1 MLKVFFILL
10 LFIFSNLI
18 YVPFVNA
25 YSNSEIISFLNN
37 REDTWPDWSLSNL
50 KFSNIKND
58 LIYPSWFEGN
68 WAVTSENV
76 KEGSEDRLMY
86 IVNFYKNESGKIIG
100 NRSKNAESIGKAIF
114 GDKLIKVKNDPK
126 SFNNQITYLS
136 ENQYIESRIT
146 QRTQINDKDLFFADE
161 FAIQTVHNPEASRI
175 NQVEVMSKF
184 YKCFDSNSNSN
195 EMVDRNICGTQYL
208 ATYGSKVGEKN
219 IKAISQSQYK
229 LTFKYLGKRR

>member
-10 LFIFSNLI
+10 LFIFFNLV

-25 YSNSEIISFLNN
+25 YDNSEIENFLNN
-37 REDTWPDWSLSNL
+37 REDTWPDWSSPSL
-50 KFSNIKND
+50 KSSNIKND
-58 LIYPSWFEGN
+58 LIYPSWFEGD
-68 WAVTSENV
+68 WAVTSENI
-76 KEGSEDRLMY
+76 KDGSEEPLIY
-86 IVNFYKNESGKIIG
+86 NVNFYKNESGKIIG

-114 GDKLIKVKNDPK
+114 GNRLIKVKNDPQ
-126 SFNNQITYLS
+126 SFNNQITYLND
-136 ENQYIESRIT
+136 NQYIESRIT
-146 QRTQINDKDLFFADE
+146 QRTQIHNNNLFFADE
-161 FAIQTVHNPEASRI
+161 FAIQTVHNPDASRI

-184 YKCFDSNSNSN
+184 YKCYEPISNFN
-195 EMVDRNICGTQYL
+195 EINNGNICGTQYL

>member
-10 LFIFSNLI
+10 LFIFLNLV

-25 YSNSEIISFLNN
+25 YSNTDIKDYLQN
-37 REDTWPDWSLSNL
+37 REDIWPQWSLL
-50 KFSNIKND
+50 KLEFSNIKND
-58 LIYPSWFEGN
+58 LIYPSWFEGD
-68 WAVTSENV
+68 WVVTSENIKAGV
-76 KEGSEDRLMY
+76 ERPLTY
-86 IVNFYKNESGKIIG
+86 NVNFYKNESGEIIG

-114 GDKLIKVKNDPK
+114 GDRLIKVKNDPK

-136 ENQYIESRIT
+136 ENQYIESRVT
-146 QRTQINDKDLFFADE
+146 ARTQIHDNDLFFADE

-184 YKCFDSNSNSN
+184 YKCYESNSNPS
-195 EMVDRNICGTQYL
+195 EIIDKNICGTQYL

-219 IKAISQSQYK
+219 IQAISQSQYK
-229 LTFKYLGKRR
+229 LTFKYLGKTR